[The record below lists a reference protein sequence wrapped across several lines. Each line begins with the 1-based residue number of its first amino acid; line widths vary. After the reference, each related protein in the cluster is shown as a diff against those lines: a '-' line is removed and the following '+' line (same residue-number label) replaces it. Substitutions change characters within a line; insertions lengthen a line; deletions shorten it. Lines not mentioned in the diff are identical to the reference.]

1 VKQSKVCLQVFSY
14 NILPRQDE
22 IACPDE
28 SVRQPPSVPTRAG
41 DKAVLA
47 GTDLAGNWLVDY
59 NKPERRNKLKRL
71 IVYHIRSMIVN
82 TYNVCAQ
89 V

>member
-28 SVRQPPSVPTRAG
+28 SVR
-41 DKAVLA
+41 
-47 GTDLAGNWLVDY
+47 TDLAGNWLVGY

-89 V
+89 VLGRNHCLVR